1 MDAAEARNAQVRRVV
16 WVTLGLNLAVAAA
29 KVAAGTTFHVLSLT
43 ADGLHST
50 LDGLSNVVGL
60 VALRFADRP
69 PDAGHPYG
77 HRKLETFAALGVGV
91 SLGLMA
97 AGLVKQA
104 VVRAAT
110 GEQPEGH
117 PLTFAVA
124 LVTFGIN
131 LAVSRWEAR
140 RGRALGSAFLVA
152 DAQHTRGDA
161 LVTSAVLVALVG
173 VRLHVPAIDVVAAFG
188 IAAFIVRTAIH
199 VIAQNVNVL
208 ADAAAVDPARVA
220 SIARRPAGVVGCH
233 AVRSRGPIGHVFVD
247 LHLEVAPE
255 MSVADAHALAHR
267 VAATLKLELPEV
279 VEVLV
284 HVEPRGVPCGDAV
297 VVVGDH
303 VRPG

>member
-1 MDAAEARNAQVRRVV
+1 MGGAEARQARVRRVV

-29 KVAAGTTFHVLSLT
+29 KIAAGLTFHVLSLT

-97 AGLVKQA
+97 AGLVRQA
-104 VVRAAT
+104 FVRAAT
-110 GEQPEGH
+110 GVQPEGH

-124 LVTFGIN
+124 LVTLAVN

-140 RGRALGSAFLVA
+140 SGRALGSAFLVA

-161 LVTSAVLVALVG
+161 LVTTAVVIALVG
-173 VRLHVPAIDVVAAFG
+173 VRLHVPAVDVVAAVA
-188 IAAFIVRTAIH
+188 IAAFIVRTAIR

-220 SIARRPAGVVGCH
+220 AIARRLDGVGGCH
-233 AVRSRGPIGHVFVD
+233 HVRSRGPSGHVFVD

-255 MSVADAHALAHR
+255 MPVADAHALAHR
-267 VAATLKLELPEV
+267 VAAALRLELPEI

-284 HVEPRGVPCGDAV
+284 HVEPRGVPCGDGV
-297 VVVGDH
+297 LVVGDH
-303 VRPG
+303 ADAG